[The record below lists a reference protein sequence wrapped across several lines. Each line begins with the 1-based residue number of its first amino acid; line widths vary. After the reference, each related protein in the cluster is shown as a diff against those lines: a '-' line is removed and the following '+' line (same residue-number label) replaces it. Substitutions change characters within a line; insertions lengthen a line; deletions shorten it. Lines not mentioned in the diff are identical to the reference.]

1 MLHLQ
6 DDLLIG
12 RGTERNCYRHPR
24 DEKRCVK
31 VAHNFKNNKEQNRK
45 DYEYFTKLERRD
57 IDWSHLPRCHG
68 WVETNLGDG
77 LVFDLLQ
84 DTKGSPLPRLDI
96 LLTSGRLTTVEI
108 TTPLM
113 QLHDYLYANRIFTSD
128 LRASNIVCNLEK
140 TPPRLFLIDG
150 IGDRDFIKLASLI
163 KPLADAKINRQ
174 WARFMK
180 RLESLESLES
190 QAK

>member
-12 RGTERNCYRHPR
+12 RGTERNCYRHPQ
-24 DEKRCVK
+24 DPTRCVK
-31 VAHNFKNNKEQNRK
+31 IAHNFKNNKQQNRK
-45 DYEYFTKLERRD
+45 DYEYFTKLERRG

-84 DTKGSPLPRLDI
+84 DTEGSPLPRLDI
-96 LLTSGRLTTVEI
+96 LLADGRLTMAEI
-108 TTPLM
+108 ATPLT
-113 QLHDYLYANRIFTSD
+113 QLHDYLHANRIFTSD

-150 IGDRDFIKLASLI
+150 IGDRDFVKLAAHSRRLGRT
-163 KPLADAKINRQ
+163 KIERQ
-174 WARFMK
+174 WGRFMK
-180 RLESLESLES
+180 RLENL
-190 QAK
+190 QAQSK